1 MIQKPNSLTDQFVNS
16 FFKKACYRAHC
27 RRCFFAAAALSL
39 ANCST
44 SDTAYNHHAPAR
56 DQFYRDRQEWGEN
69 GPPQEPPPYMDQ
81 GDDEGPGP
89 DQPDPDTSPPPTNAY
104 PQSPV
109 PRADDIPTAKPGE
122 NGLVDSPFV
131 PGKKVDIQ
139 GYPPGATVRDPY
151 TNKMFIVPMPTST
164 PNQ

>member
-1 MIQKPNSLTDQFVNS
+1 
-16 FFKKACYRAHC
+16 
-27 RRCFFAAAALSL
+27 
-39 ANCST
+39 
-44 SDTAYNHHAPAR
+44 
-56 DQFYRDRQEWGEN
+56 
-69 GPPQEPPPYMDQ
+69 MDQ
-81 GDDEGPGP
+81 GGDEGPDP
-89 DQPDPDTSPPPTNAY
+89 DQPDPDASPPPTNAY
-104 PQSPV
+104 PQGPV

-151 TNKMFIVPMPTST
+151 TNKMFIVPMPSST